1 MLIISNRGGPQ
12 RGRRSAL
19 VGALALA
26 SATVVGACHKSSP
39 ETTATTSGG
48 DVSSSA
54 SSASSSVIS
63 SLTSAVPGMSSSQA
77 ALGAG
82 SLLGL
87 AQAKMPVDQF
97 SQVANAVPGTS
108 SLIATAQKSGLPA
121 ASSLTGSSSIAPVL
135 SKAGITPTMMNQL
148 TPALG
153 SMIGAKGG
161 PDLAGAFLT
170 AVK

>member
-1 MLIISNRGGPQ
+1 MLTISTPSGPH

-26 SATVVGACHKSSP
+26 GATAVGACHSSSP
-39 ETTATTSGG
+39 ETTATTSSGE
-48 DVSSSA
+48 VASST

-87 AQAKMPVDQF
+87 AQAKMPTDQF

-108 SLIATAQKSGLPA
+108 SLIGTAQKAGLPA
-121 ASSLTGSSSIAPVL
+121 ASSLTSLSSITPLL
-135 SKAGITPTMMNQL
+135 SKAGISPTMVSQL

-153 SMIGAKGG
+153 SIIGAKGG
-161 PDLAGAFLT
+161 PDLASSFLS